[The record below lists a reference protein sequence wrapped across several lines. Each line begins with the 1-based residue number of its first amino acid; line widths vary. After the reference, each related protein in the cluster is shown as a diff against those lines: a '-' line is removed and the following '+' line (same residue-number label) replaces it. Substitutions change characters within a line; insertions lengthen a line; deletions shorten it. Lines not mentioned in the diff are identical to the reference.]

1 MSKPR
6 IFPGGRRA
14 LKDAYRSRLWPLP
27 TMAVLSSVALGIG
40 LTRLD
45 AAVDAQLPPAMSELL
60 FGGDADAA
68 RSVLGAIASS
78 MITVTSLTFSLT
90 VVTLQLASS
99 QFSPRLLRTFASD
112 PFVQRTLALFLATF
126 VFALTVLR
134 TVRTGLQ
141 GEPDFAPQLS
151 VTVSFLLALAS
162 VLGLVLFLAHIVRQ
176 IRIETILSHVH
187 SNATATLQEAAAE
200 PASNRHSPPPV
211 PPPDARMLAAESS
224 GFITAVEESILR
236 EAAEEAG
243 VVLLIDLA
251 PGDHVVAGTPFAFWW
266 LLNPND
272 SVAEDAVARLHQ
284 RIIRAVTIGKE
295 RTSVQDVAYGLRQ
308 LVDVALKALSPG
320 INDPTTAVHCLG
332 HISALLC
339 EFARH
344 DLGARILQDDDSRA
358 RVVQRRRSLPELLK
372 LAVEQ
377 PLHYGGSDPVVCT
390 QLLLML
396 RELAWQTR
404 DPVHQRAIAAHLQ
417 RIRFRIAKQD
427 FDEERRIVLAALSAA
442 VESASYGVWRPGQ
455 GLD

>member
-45 AAVDAQLPPAMSELL
+45 AAVDAQLPPAMSELP

-134 TVRTGLQ
+134 TVRTGLH

-187 SNATATLQEAAAE
+187 NNATATLREAAAE

-224 GFITAVEESILR
+224 GFITAVGESILR

-344 DLGARILQDDDSRA
+344 DLGARILQDDASRA

-427 FDEERRIVLAALSAA
+427 FDEERRVVLAALSAA
-442 VESASYGVWRPGQ
+442 VESARYGVWRPGQ